1 MTVLP
6 FRKPQQPIDPEMAE
20 LRMVAISLALEIKA
34 AEGGRVMEL
43 ADEVLA
49 FLLGAEGDD
58 A

>member
-6 FRKPQQPIDPEMAE
+6 FRKPQQPIDPRWPSCAWW
-20 LRMVAISLALEIKA
+20 RSAWPEIKA

>member
-6 FRKPQQPIDPEMAE
+6 FRKPTRPIDPEMAE
-20 LRMVAISLALEIKA
+20 LRAVAISLALEIKA

-49 FLLGAEGDD
+49 FLLGAEDDD